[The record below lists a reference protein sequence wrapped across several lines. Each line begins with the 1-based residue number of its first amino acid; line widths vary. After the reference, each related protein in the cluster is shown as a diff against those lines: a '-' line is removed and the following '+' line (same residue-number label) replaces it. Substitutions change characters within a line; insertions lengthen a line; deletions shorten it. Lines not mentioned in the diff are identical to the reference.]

1 MIELEALT
9 RTWPGA
15 AQPAVADLTLTV
27 PEGTACALIGP
38 SGCGKTTTLRM
49 VNRLVEP
56 SAGRIRI
63 GGRDALRMDPVTLRR
78 GIGYVIQE
86 GGLFPHRSVA
96 ENVATVPRLLGWP
109 TPRIAA
115 RVEEVLALVGL
126 DPGRFRDRWPHQ
138 LSGGERQRVGVA
150 RALAGDPPV
159 LLMDEPFGAVDPVV
173 RGRLQEEVLRLLRQ
187 LHKTVLLVTHDV
199 EEAVRLGD
207 AVAVLRA
214 GRLVQHAP
222 AAEILARP
230 ADAFVA
236 DFLGTDRALKRLALL
251 TVAMAPHRPET
262 APGTPLRRDA
272 SLRDALAA
280 MLERGARSL
289 PLEGG
294 GSLALEDLLAAGGAR
309 EPAAS
314 VRLTSPPASG

>member
-1 MIELEALT
+1 MISLRGLT
-9 RTWPGA
+9 KAFPGA
-15 AQPAVADLTLTV
+15 ARPAVAELTLEV

-56 SAGRIRI
+56 DAGEIRV
-63 GGRDALRMDPVTLRR
+63 GGQDARRMDPVALRR

-86 GGLFPHRSVA
+86 GGLLPHRTVA
-96 ENVATVPRLLGWP
+96 QNVATVPRLLGWP
-109 TPRIAA
+109 AARIAA

-126 DPGRFRDRWPHQ
+126 DPAGFRDRWPHQ

-173 RGRLQEEVLRLLRQ
+173 RARLQEEVLRLLRR
-187 LHKTVLLVTHDV
+187 LRKTVLLVTHDV
-199 EEAVRLGD
+199 AEAVRLGD

-222 AAEILARP
+222 PAAMLARP

-236 DFLGTDRALKRLALL
+236 EFLGSDRALTRLALFTL
-251 TVAMAPHRPET
+251 AELPRREGSAEGPPLPPT
-262 APGTPLRRDA
+262 AT
-272 SLRDALAA
+272 LRDALAA
-280 MLERGARSL
+280 MLARGGARAV
-289 PLEGG
+289 PVEGG
-294 GSLALEDLLAAGGAR
+294 GVLTLDDVMAFGTDRL
-309 EPAAS
+309 PA
-314 VRLTSPPASG
+314 